1 MRSLVSLTLTA
12 TLAAPLLAGTPAG
25 APLAAQVVRGVVV
38 DLDTQEPVE
47 GAMVILMDA
56 DSAGVDKV
64 LTDGTGAYA
73 LDARSAGRFRL
84 RVDRIGF
91 ASRVTDLFDVPAEG
105 VFRRVEVPLKVVE
118 LAGLDVEGAPRCR
131 VRPEEGQ
138 ATARVWEEVRKALQ
152 AAAWT
157 LRSGVYGYT
166 LMQVERELDPD
177 AREVV
182 HERRRFIRGR
192 GTAPY
197 VSMPAEK
204 LRDEGFVR
212 AHPDSGTTYFAPDA
226 EALLS
231 DPFLDTHC
239 MGLVQGDD
247 GLLGLAFEPVEGRNA
262 PEIEGVLWVD
272 PATAALKRLDFSYV
286 NLADIRAIGHPGGRV
301 LFSALP
307 NGTWIVREWGI
318 RMPVLDIDDRFR
330 RRIYRAGYR
339 DEGGVVWRVV
349 DRTGAVVLEATT
361 ASVSGVVGDSVGR
374 PLDGVTVRSVAVGA
388 AARSGADG
396 SFLLPDLLPGPT
408 MLAVEHPSLDSLGLS
423 APPVTVDAAMGE
435 MVTTELV
442 VPGVAETVS
451 WSCGGGE
458 RPVDTSVVLGRVRGA
473 DGGAPGDLRVRVT
486 WLDPRPFALSSRAQP
501 LRPGQ
506 ARGATWT
513 SARID
518 DVPVFETRLDGGGTF
533 LFCDVPTRSQLLVEI
548 EGPGGATTTRT
559 VTVAPGAAVT
569 VLRTTLDAR

>member
-1 MRSLVSLTLTA
+1 MRTFATITLGG
-12 TLAAPLLAGTPAG
+12 LLACS
-25 APLAAQVVRGVVV
+25 PLAGQVVRGVVV
-38 DLDTQEPVE
+38 DLDTQAPVE
-47 GAMVILMDA
+47 GAMVILMDT
-56 DSAGVDKV
+56 DSAAVDKV
-64 LTDGTGAYA
+64 LTDDAGGFL
-73 LDARSAGRFRL
+73 LDAGAAGRFRL

-91 ASRVTDLFDVPAEG
+91 ASRVTDPFDVPAGG
-105 VFRRVEVPLKVVE
+105 VFRRVDVPMKAVE
-118 LAGLDVEGAPRCR
+118 LAGLDVEGARRCR
-131 VRPEEGQ
+131 VRPEEGE

-166 LMQVERELDPD
+166 LMQVERQLDPD

-182 HERRRFIRGR
+182 HERRRFVRGR

-231 DPFLDTHC
+231 APFLDTHC
-239 MGLVQGDD
+239 MALVQGDD
-247 GLLGLAFEPVEGRNA
+247 GLLGLAFQPIAGRTI
-262 PEIEGVLWVD
+262 PDIEGVLWVD
-272 PATAALKRLDFSYV
+272 PATAVLKRLDFSYV
-286 NLADIRAIGHPGGRV
+286 NLADLSAIGEPGGRV

-318 RMPVLDIDDRFR
+318 RMPILDIDDRFR

-349 DRTGAVVLEATT
+349 DRSGAVVLEATT
-361 ASVSGVVGDSVGR
+361 ASVAGVVGDSVGA
-374 PLDGVTVRSVAVGA
+374 PLAGVTVRSVAVDA
-388 AARSGADG
+388 ATRSAGDG

-408 MLAVEHPSLDSLGLS
+408 MLAVSHPSLDTLGLS
-423 APPVTVDAAMGE
+423 APPVTVDAGMGE

-451 WSCGGGE
+451 WSCGGQG
-458 RPVDTSVVLGRVRGA
+458 RPDGTSVILGRIRAA
-473 DGGAPGDLRVRVT
+473 DGTVPADVRVRIT
-486 WLDPRPFALSSRAQP
+486 WLDPRPFALSARAAP
-501 LRPGQ
+501 LRPGED
-506 ARGATWT
+506 RGATWT
-513 SARID
+513 SARLD

-533 LFCDVPTRSQLLVEI
+533 LFCDAPTRSQLRVEI
-548 EGPGGATTTRT
+548 EGPDGATTTRS
-559 VTVAPGAAVT
+559 VTVAPRSPVT
-569 VLRTTLDAR
+569 VLRMTLDAR